1 MDNIKSY
8 ITKSGAQQFKPSA
21 ALLQELDDNNMG
33 FCLACGETAEGVE
46 PDARRYTCEGCGA
59 PKVYGAAELALMRL
73 YF

>member
-8 ITKSGAQQFKPSA
+8 TAKNGAQQFKPSTT
-21 ALLQELDDNNMG
+21 LLQELDAEGMG

-46 PDARRYTCEGCGA
+46 PDARRYICEHCGA
-59 PKVYGAAELALMRL
+59 PKVYGAAELALMGL